1 MEEPNP
7 DYGAGRLANLHDA
20 HNQENSMTA
29 VILMLPHEA
38 FVGVSPWLRYSY
50 AIGMGAIA
58 ACGFWLFFKDMF
70 K

>member
-1 MEEPNP
+1 
-7 DYGAGRLANLHDA
+7 
-20 HNQENSMTA
+20 MTA